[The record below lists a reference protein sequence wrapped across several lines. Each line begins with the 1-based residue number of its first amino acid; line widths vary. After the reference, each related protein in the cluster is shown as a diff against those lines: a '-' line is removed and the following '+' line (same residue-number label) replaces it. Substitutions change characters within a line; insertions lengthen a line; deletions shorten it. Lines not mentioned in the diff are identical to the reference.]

1 MKINETEFF
10 LKKFTGVAKQY
21 AEKLAI
27 NKYSQCQNKINPWKI
42 ANIQLVLLEKTEDDV
57 HNLIIDYKCIFDIQE
72 KLDGKSRYQ
81 TIYKDKEFP
90 FTIEETDLP
99 EDVYRQ
105 LIINYFYTLYNL
117 DTKQTYPDIINNVKI
132 LEKGKYLYKGAYFAL
147 KYYYEVL
154 NKKPKTEMDF
164 SVCKTYY
171 DIGLGYFLYGMEWVD
186 YFNQLFN
193 NFFKCDDK
201 TKAQKESIEKKLS
214 KDTLSL
220 IKDYNYN
227 FEDILIAL
235 QYYYKIL
242 EKTVPDKPSLH
253 IVPYIM
259 EDAKVKIIEDK
270 ERQIL
275 LDYIYELFDLDKKST
290 YPLIQAEIRKYHSI
304 EFGKLTYKGMKSTL
318 DYYYNILGN
327 PLPQRP
333 NVGIIPYQYDNALT
347 FYKQRKAV
355 KDSGNLPSTVPVVRI
370 HVSKEARE
378 QSQRLYE
385 DRYKWKPTKSISE
398 IEVEEDE
405 TFDRL

>member
-1 MKINETEFF
+1 LKHNETEFF
-10 LKKFTGVAKQY
+10 LKKFASVAKQY
-21 AEKLAI
+21 AEQSAT
-27 NKYSQCQNKINPWKI
+27 NKYPQCQNKTNPWKI
-42 ANIQLVLLEKTEDDV
+42 INIELIPLEKNEDDV

-72 KLDGKSRYQ
+72 KPEGKKSYQ
-81 TIYKDKEFP
+81 TIYRDKEFP

-99 EDVYRQ
+99 EDIYRQ
-105 LIINYFYTLYNL
+105 LVINYFYTLYNL
-117 DTKQTYPDIINNVKI
+117 DTTQTYTDIYNSVKA
-132 LEKGKYLYKGAYFAL
+132 LKNKKYFYKGAYFAL

-154 NKKPKTEMDF
+154 NKKPKPQMDF
-164 SVCKTYY
+164 SICESYY
-171 DIGLGYFLYGMEWVD
+171 NIGLGYFLYGTEWID

-193 NFFKCDDK
+193 NFFKCDEK
-201 TKAQKESIEKKLS
+201 TKIQKETIEKNLS

-242 EKTVPDKPSLH
+242 EKPVPDKPNLN

-259 EDAKVKIIEDK
+259 EDAKIKVVEDK
-270 ERQIL
+270 ERQVL
-275 LDYIYELFDLDKKST
+275 LDYIYELFDLDKNST

-304 EFGKLTYKGMKSTL
+304 EYGKLTYKGMKSTL

-333 NVGIIPYQYDNALT
+333 NVGIIPYQYDNALA

-370 HVSKEARE
+370 RVSKEARE